1 VTFRRLI
8 VASILVWAVIVA
20 GTYLAGEQTE
30 VVVLHTRDDR
40 GAEFSTKMWVVDLGN
55 VTWVRVAN
63 PRRGWYQ
70 RLLANPRVE
79 LDRRG
84 QREAYLAI
92 PENEPATRLTVDEAF
107 AEKYGWVDRWYGL
120 LVRSDAIPIRLV
132 PQPAVP

>member
-1 VTFRRLI
+1 MTFRRLI
-8 VASILVWAVIVA
+8 IGSILVWAVIAA

-30 VVVLHTRDDR
+30 VVVLHTRDER

-79 LDRRG
+79 LDRGGR
-84 QREAYLAI
+84 RAAYLAI
-92 PENEPATRLTVDEAF
+92 PENERATRLTVDEAF